1 MPLPLVLV
9 NGYTQCE
16 NGKGTDGTGL
26 LIWGDFLGGKM
37 RDPLFESIKINQL
50 VVKNRI
56 YLPAMH
62 LGMAKDFE
70 VTDQI
75 VEFYAERARGG
86 VGMITVGYATVDDLS
101 GNTTNIG
108 AHQDEFIP
116 GLKRLADAIKD
127 NGAHACV
134 QINHAG
140 RYNFSFFLDGKQ
152 PVAPSAIASR
162 MTKET
167 PKALEADEIHQIID
181 NFAQAAL
188 RVKNAGFDAVEVL
201 SGTGYLISEFLSPLT
216 NQRTDEYGGSLE
228 NRMRFGIDVMQAI
241 RKQVGDAFPVI
252 VRMNGNDFMPGGQGR
267 DELREYAK
275 TLETEAGVDA
285 LCINVGWHEARVPQI
300 TAAVP
305 RGAFAYLARGI
316 REVVTIPVIA
326 SHRINDPDTARELIA
341 DSMCD
346 MVAMG
351 RSLIADPYLPEK
363 AKDGREEEIL
373 HCIACAQG
381 CFDNL
386 FKLKHVECL
395 CNPKAGYECDGEC
408 TIAEVP
414 KKVMVIGGGAAG
426 MSAAVAA
433 KERGHEVTLYERTD
447 ELGGQLYLAASPPG
461 REEFAELAYDLET
474 RVYSQNIN
482 VVLNQDVDEAL
493 IDQEKPDHVIIA
505 TGAKPLFPPIPGADQ
520 SHVVQAW
527 DVLADN
533 VYTGQRVV
541 IVGGGAVGVETALL
555 LAEKGTLSA
564 EALKFLFVNQAETPE
579 VLFEMATR
587 GTKQITVIEMIDAIG
602 KDFGKSTRWGM
613 IQDVK
618 RYGVEVK
625 VGSKVLEITQDG
637 IKVET
642 GHGIEEIPVDTIV
655 LAAGSRSANEL
666 VAVVEAKDIPCD
678 VIGDAGKIGMAFDA
692 VHQGY
697 KAGIQ
702 I

>member
-1 MPLPLVLV
+1 
-9 NGYTQCE
+9 
-16 NGKGTDGTGL
+16 
-26 LIWGDFLGGKM
+26 M
-37 RDPLFESIKINQL
+37 RDPLFESIEINSL
-50 VVKNRI
+50 EVKNRI

-62 LGMAKDFE
+62 LGMADNFE

-86 VGMITVGYATVDDLS
+86 AGMITVGYATVDDLS

-108 AHQDEFIP
+108 AHKDEFIP
-116 GLKRLADAIKD
+116 GLERLSNAIKD
-127 NGAHACV
+127 NGARSCV

-162 MTKET
+162 MTRET
-167 PKALEADEIHQIID
+167 PKALEADDIHQIID
-181 NFAQAAL
+181 NFAQSAL
-188 RVKNAGFDAVEVL
+188 RVKKAGYDAVEIL
-201 SGTGYLISEFLSPLT
+201 IGTGYLISEFLSPLT

-228 NRMRFGIDVMQAI
+228 NRMRFGLEVMKAI
-241 RKQVGDAFPVI
+241 RIQVGDDYPVI

-267 DELREYAK
+267 DELREYAIALVEK
-275 TLETEAGVDA
+275 AGVDA

-316 REVVTIPVIA
+316 KEVVDVPVIA

-341 DSMCD
+341 DGMCD

-351 RSLIADPYLPEK
+351 RSLIADPYLPVKSKE
-363 AKDGREEEIL
+363 GREEDIL

-395 CNPKAGYECDGEC
+395 CNPRAGYECNGEC
-408 TIAEVP
+408 TIAETP

-426 MSAAVAA
+426 MSAAIAA
-433 KERGHEVTLYERTD
+433 SGRGHDVTIYEKSD
-447 ELGGQLYLAASPPG
+447 ELGGQLFLAAAPPG

-474 RVYSQNIN
+474 QVYTKNVNII
-482 VVLNQDVDEAL
+482 LNQSVDDAL
-493 IDQEKPDHVIIA
+493 IDQEKPDHIILA
-505 TGAKPLFPPIPGADQ
+505 TGATPLSPPIPGAELP
-520 SHVVQAW
+520 HVVQAW
-527 DVLADN
+527 NVLADDT
-533 VYTGQRVV
+533 YTGQRVV
-541 IVGGGAVGVETALL
+541 IIGGGAVGVETALL

-564 EALKFLFVNQAETPE
+564 DVLKFLFVNKAETPE
-579 VLFEMATR
+579 VLYKMATR
-587 GTKQITVIEMIDAIG
+587 GTKQITIIEMIDAIG

-613 IQDVK
+613 LQDVK
-618 RYGVEVK
+618 RYGVE
-625 VGSKVLEITQDG
+625 SKLTSKALEITPTG
-637 IKVET
+637 IKIET
-642 GHGIEEIPVDTIV
+642 PQGIEEIPADTV
-655 LAAGSRSANEL
+655 VMAAGSKSVNEL
-666 VAVVEAKDIPCD
+666 AAVIEEKKIPFD
-678 VIGDAGKIGMAFDA
+678 MIGDAGKIGMAFDA

-697 KAGIQ
+697 AAGTKI
-702 I
+702 

>member
-1 MPLPLVLV
+1 
-9 NGYTQCE
+9 
-16 NGKGTDGTGL
+16 
-26 LIWGDFLGGKM
+26 M
-37 RDPLFESIKINQL
+37 RDPLFESIKINSL
-50 VVKNRI
+50 EVKNRI

-62 LGMAKDFE
+62 LGMANNFE

-86 VGMITVGYATVDDLS
+86 AGMITVGYATVDDLS

-108 AHQDEFIP
+108 AHKDEFIP
-116 GLKRLADAIKD
+116 GLQRLANAIKD
-127 NGAHACV
+127 NGSRSCV

-162 MTKET
+162 MTRET
-167 PKALEADEIHQIID
+167 PKALETEEIHQIID

-188 RVKNAGFDAVEVL
+188 RVKKAGYDAVEVL

-216 NQRTDEYGGSLE
+216 NQREDEYGGGLE
-228 NRMRFGIDVMQAI
+228 NRMRFGLEVMKAI
-241 RKQVGDAFPVI
+241 RKQVGKDFPLI
-252 VRMNGNDFMPGGQGR
+252 VRMNGNDFMPDGQGR
-267 DELREYAK
+267 DELRLYAQA
-275 TLETEAGVDA
+275 LAEEAGVDA
-285 LCINVGWHEARVPQI
+285 LCINVGWHEARIPQI

-305 RGAFAYLARGI
+305 RGAFAYLSRGI
-316 REVVTIPVIA
+316 KEVVSVPVIA

-363 AKDGREEEIL
+363 AKDGREEDIL

-395 CNPKAGYECDGEC
+395 CNPKAGYECDGVCE
-408 TIAEVP
+408 IAETP
-414 KKVMVIGGGAAG
+414 KKVMVIGGGSAG
-426 MSAAVAA
+426 MSAAIAA
-433 KERGHEVTLYERTD
+433 KERGHDVTIYEKSD
-447 ELGGQLYLAASPPG
+447 ELGGQLYLASAPPG

-474 RVYSQNIN
+474 QAYTKNIN
-482 VVLNQDVDEAL
+482 IILNQTVDEEL
-493 IDQEKPDHVIIA
+493 INREKPDHIILA
-505 TGAKPLFPPIPGADQ
+505 TGASPLAPPIPGIELP
-520 SHVVQAW
+520 HVVQAW
-527 DVLADN
+527 DVLEGN
-533 VYTGQRVV
+533 VYTGKRVV

-555 LAEKGTLSA
+555 LAEKGTLPA
-564 EALKFLFVNQAETPE
+564 DVLKFLFVNKAETPE
-579 VLFEMATR
+579 VLYEMATR
-587 GTKQITVIEMIDAIG
+587 GTKQVTIIEMIDAIG

-613 IQDVK
+613 LQDVT
-618 RYGVEVK
+618 RYGVE
-625 VGSKVLEITQDG
+625 SKLTSKALEITSTG

-642 GHGIEEIPVDTIV
+642 GQGIEDIPADTIV
-655 LAAGSRSANEL
+655 IAAGSRSVNDL
-666 VAVVEAKDIPCD
+666 TTVIEATKIPFD

-692 VHQGY
+692 IHQGY
-697 KAGIQ
+697 KAGIR